1 MIGNSDGE
9 INFPHM
15 LLLTTRQVVNLR
27 KTFPNYLST
36 DKLSKIQIYKM
47 LQ

>member
-9 INFPHM
+9 NNFPHM
-15 LLLTTRQVVNLR
+15 LLLTTRQVANLP

-36 DKLSKIQIYKM
+36 DKLSKIPVSKM
-47 LQ
+47 IQ